1 MRWFGPDSR
10 WREQDSNPRSL
21 ALLCGGHQG
30 IRGHG
35 GHRRRRGRSSRLPRS
50 QSCKREQ
57 SFSRSNRTSVARGE
71 LISGVMVGPTSERLL
86 SSAAMIIDQ
95 CRSIGGDWLGQCH
108 PAERFTGRLAY
119 QARRNRIGLG
129 CKPLRRHRHFRGGP
143 AAGGPA
149 YSRIAIQF
157 GEEPLIECLGR
168 PVVFRIFEGDRAG
181 LEDYRAQFSRL
192 C

>member
-1 MRWFGPDSR
+1 
-10 WREQDSNPRSL
+10 
-21 ALLCGGHQG
+21 
-30 IRGHG
+30 
-35 GHRRRRGRSSRLPRS
+35 
-50 QSCKREQ
+50 
-57 SFSRSNRTSVARGE
+57 
-71 LISGVMVGPTSERLL
+71 MVGPTSERLL

-149 YSRIAIQF
+149 YSPIAIQF
-157 GEEPLIECLGR
+157 GEEPLFECLGR

-181 LEDYRAQFSRL
+181 LRITERNSAGLRQRRSLKPISPICRWGNAASRMDITGARGSPCL
-192 C
+192 ALK